1 MVLGRLTFA
10 VEIFSGDDWV
20 LLEDGV
26 KECQCEWTD
35 PDPSRQYYVRV
46 TASNDFGSGAA
57 SRSTMVAEQVG
68 EEYLDFEN
76 LNLNFESLLTTH
88 HFCSNSRYV
97 FRTTHDKDGVT
108 N

>member
-1 MVLGRLTFA
+1 MDTSELDNYVISWELPDFDQLFTINIDQLASLEVVLGRLTFS
-10 VEIFSGDDWV
+10 VEIFSGDDWI

-68 EEYLDFEN
+68 EE
-76 LNLNFESLLTTH
+76 SG
-88 HFCSNSRYV
+88 S
-97 FRTTHDKDGVT
+97 
-108 N
+108 